1 MLKYILS
8 IVLAFTI
15 SACSSDEQGSTSS
28 DSVKTKSGE
37 PALMSSHKPA
47 NFKLIFFLDPNG
59 GPCRMQAE
67 ILDEMA
73 GELNKKVDIQYVQT
87 TVPVDR
93 DLFYQYGIRAL
104 PTLLL
109 ADSAGK
115 EIKRIPPGVKNA
127 SDIRTLIQSIPRS

>member
-1 MLKYILS
+1 MLKYLS
-8 IVLAFTI
+8 VVSLIFFL
-15 SACSSDEQGSTSS
+15 SACSGDEQAKTSS
-28 DSVKTKSGE
+28 YSGE
-37 PALMSSHKPA
+37 TGTENTALISSHTTPGY
-47 NFKLIFFLDPNG
+47 KLIFFLDPNG
-59 GPCRMQAE
+59 GPCRMQAA

-73 GELNKKVDIQYVQT
+73 DELTSKVDIQYVQT

-109 ADSAGK
+109 ADGSGK

-127 SDIRTLIQSIPRS
+127 SDIRTLIQDIPRS